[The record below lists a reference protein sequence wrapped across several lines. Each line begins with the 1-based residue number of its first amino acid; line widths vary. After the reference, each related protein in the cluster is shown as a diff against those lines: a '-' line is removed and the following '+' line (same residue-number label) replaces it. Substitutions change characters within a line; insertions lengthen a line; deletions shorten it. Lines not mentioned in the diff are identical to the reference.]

1 MSISKLPNELFS
13 EVLSYLA
20 PDTLLQ
26 VAVTSKLIHRL
37 SFPFLELARKW
48 RYIHLGLDPFCPG
61 ELGPDG
67 AERAFPTAASFLEE
81 ILKKPQIA
89 QYVIHVSTDSEWGK
103 YFRHGV
109 NFNYLVKA
117 RNLAEARNLADA
129 HDGFQTILQ
138 GSFSPCNPMLRSW
151 PV

>member
-26 VAVTSKLIHRL
+26 VAVTSKLIYRL
-37 SFPFLELARKW
+37 SFPFLELAQKW
-48 RYIHLGLDPFCPG
+48 RYVRLGLG
-61 ELGPDG
+61 ELAPDD
-67 AERAFPTAASFLEE
+67 AEWAFPTAASFLEE
-81 ILKKPQIA
+81 ILKKPQIV
-89 QYVIHVSTDSEWGK
+89 QYVTHVSIDREWNKEFQHSGNIK
-103 YFRHGV
+103 
-109 NFNYLVKA
+109 YLV
-117 RNLAEARNLADA
+117 EARNLADA

-138 GSFSPCNPMLRSW
+138 GSFSSRNPIMRSR

>member
-1 MSISKLPNELFS
+1 MSISKLPNELVS

-48 RYIHLGLDPFCPG
+48 RYVQLGLGPFCPS
-61 ELGPDG
+61 ELAPDG
-67 AERAFPTAASFLEE
+67 AEWAFPTAASFLEE

-89 QYVIHVSTDSEWGK
+89 QYVIHVSTNSSWGK

-109 NFNYLVKA
+109 NFDYLV
-117 RNLAEARNLADA
+117 EARNLADA

-138 GSFSPCNPMLRSW
+138 GLFSSCNPMLRSW

>member
-1 MSISKLPNELFS
+1 MSISKLPNELLS

-26 VAVTSKLIHRL
+26 ATVTSKLIHCL
-37 SFPFLELARKW
+37 SFPFLQLARKW
-48 RYIHLGLDPFCPG
+48 RYVRLGMVPFSPSK
-61 ELGPDG
+61 LAPDG

-89 QYVIHVSTDSEWGK
+89 QYVIHVSTNSSWGK

-109 NFNYLVKA
+109 NFDYL
-117 RNLAEARNLADA
+117 REARNLADA

-138 GSFSPCNPMLRSW
+138 GSFSSCNPMLRSW

>member
-48 RYIHLGLDPFCPG
+48 RYIHLGMDPLLLG
-61 ELGPDG
+61 ELVPD
-67 AERAFPTAASFLEE
+67 AEWAFPTAASFLEE
-81 ILKKPQIA
+81 IIKKPQIA
-89 QYVIHVSTDSEWGK
+89 QYVTHVSTDGEWDEGFQHCVRFK
-103 YFRHGV
+103 
-109 NFNYLVKA
+109 YLV
-117 RNLAEARNLADA
+117 EARNLADA

-138 GSFSPCNPMLRSW
+138 GSFSSCNPMLRSRL
-151 PV
+151 V

>member
-1 MSISKLPNELFS
+1 MSISKLPNELLS

-26 VAVTSKLIHRL
+26 ATVTSKLIHRL

-48 RYIHLGLDPFCPG
+48 RYVQLGLRSF
-61 ELGPDG
+61 ELAPDG

-89 QYVIHVSTDSEWGK
+89 QYVTHVSTDGEWDK

-109 NFNYLVKA
+109 NFDYLV
-117 RNLAEARNLADA
+117 EARNLADA

-138 GSFSPCNPMLRSW
+138 GSFSSCNSILRSW

>member
-48 RYIHLGLDPFCPG
+48 RYVQLGLGRFYPG
-61 ELGPDG
+61 DG
-67 AERAFPTAASFLEE
+67 AEWAFPTAASFLQE

-89 QYVIHVSTDSEWGK
+89 QYVTHVSTDGNWHK
-103 YFRHGV
+103 YFRHGKNSEYSV
-109 NFNYLVKA
+109 
-117 RNLAEARNLADA
+117 EARNLADA

-138 GSFSPCNPMLRSW
+138 GSFSSYNPILRSR

>member
-37 SFPFLELARKW
+37 SFPFLELARRG
-48 RYIHLGLDPFCPG
+48 RYVQLGLSRFYPG
-61 ELGPDG
+61 DFAADG
-67 AERAFPTAASFLEE
+67 AEWAFPTAASFLKE

-89 QYVIHVSTDSEWGK
+89 QYVTHVSTDGEWHK

-109 NFNYLVKA
+109 NFEYLV
-117 RNLAEARNLADA
+117 EARN
-129 HDGFQTILQ
+129 
-138 GSFSPCNPMLRSW
+138 
-151 PV
+151 